1 VGVLPDWNS
10 VESTARW
17 SEGLFWAGIVALV
30 LVAAAELAAH
40 IYSNRAAYLVSAQA
54 RLDEDSRQRQEQ
66 TIEQRYSAEKQTI
79 EQRYSA
85 ETAIIQQKLDKA
97 TAELQRLQSSTAR
110 HLLDPQTNALLKSLA
125 PFAGQKIKVW
135 CSDSASD
142 CADLAREFIAVLKM
156 AGWVVPDDILR
167 GPVAG
172 GDTAGIRVAFEG
184 GLSDQSQI
192 PPGID
197 ALISILDRL
206 GLTASQTL
214 YLDEKAHGGGYL
226 LKIGRMAP
234 PTRK

>member
-1 VGVLPDWNS
+1 VLPDWNS
-10 VESTARW
+10 IESTARW

-54 RLDEDSRQRQEQ
+54 RIDEDSRQRQE
-66 TIEQRYSAEKQTI
+66 RTI

-85 ETAIIQQKLDKA
+85 ETAIIQQKLDSA

-135 CSDSASD
+135 CSDTASD
-142 CADLAREFIAVLKM
+142 CVDLAREFIAVLKM
-156 AGWVVPDDILR
+156 AGWVVPDDILK

-172 GDTAGIRVAFEG
+172 GDTEGIRVAFEG
-184 GLSDQSQI
+184 RLSNQSQI

-197 ALISILDRL
+197 ALISILDRF

-214 YLDEKAHGGGYL
+214 YLDDKAHGGGYL

-234 PTRK
+234 TTRN

>member
-10 VESTARW
+10 IESTARW

-66 TIEQRYSAEKQTI
+66 TIK
-79 EQRYSA
+79 QRYSA

-97 TAELQRLQSSTAR
+97 TAELQRLQSGTAR

-125 PFAGQKIKVW
+125 PFARQKIKVW

-234 PTRK
+234 PTGK